1 MINFDKIEHIYG
13 KSIIDSIYNMK
24 EDVMK
29 NFEYFYKLGFDNAED
44 IFERQ
49 AIIFICEHNE
59 FKNKINNLLNE
70 LGVDY
75 IEVIE
80 EDISILDKLL

>member
-49 AIIFICEHNE
+49 VLAFICEHNE
-59 FKNKINNLLNE
+59 FKTKMNKLINK
-70 LGVDY
+70 LGTNYV
-75 IEVIE
+75 EMIE
-80 EDISILDKLL
+80 EDISLLDELL

>member
-13 KSIIDSIYNMK
+13 KNVIDSIYNSK

-29 NFEYFYKLGFDNAED
+29 NLEFFYKLGFDSVED

-49 AIIFICEHNE
+49 VFVFICEHNE
-59 FKNKINNLLNE
+59 FKDKINSLINE
-70 LGVDY
+70 LGEDY
-75 IEVIE
+75 IKILE